1 MRNWWKSIRER
12 GTQIKGNTPKM
23 GQDVFIVLILILVG
37 LGAFGLGRL
46 SMMEEK
52 RPAIRMF
59 EQAMNEVDPISMGG
73 LVVASRKGS
82 KYHFPWCSGATRM
95 SEVNKV
101 WFKSI
106 DGARKAGYEPAGNC
120 KGLK

>member
-1 MRNWWKSIRER
+1 MRNWWQSIRER
-12 GTQIKGNTPKM
+12 VVQIKGNTPKM
-23 GQDVFIVLILILVG
+23 GQDVFIVLVLMLVG

-46 SMMEEK
+46 SMMEEQ

-59 EQAMNEVDPISMGG
+59 EQTMKNVDPISMGG
-73 LVVASRKGS
+73 LVVASRNGS
-82 KYHFPWCSGATRM
+82 KYHFPWCSGAQRM

-106 DGARKAGYEPAGNC
+106 DEAKKAGFTAAGNC